1 MNLSGRSL
9 SNSTGSASSSLIR
22 RLKVR
27 DPDAWQRLANMFGPL
42 VYGWA
47 RESGL
52 QESDASDVMQ
62 ETFRAVA
69 AGVDTFHRTS
79 PSDSFRGWLWTI
91 TRNKI
96 RDHFRNQAGRAPAVG
111 GADHDDILAQIPA
124 EAPEP
129 GSLSGTAETTFAHI
143 ARQTLELVRAEFEP
157 RTWQAFWLI
166 TVEDQRPADVAA
178 RLEMSLGAVY
188 MAKSRVLKRLRD
200 EIADLD

>member
-1 MNLSGRSL
+1 MNLSSPSL
-9 SNSTGSASSSLIR
+9 SNASGSASSSLIR

-27 DPDAWQRLANMFGPL
+27 DPDAWQRLAKMFGPL

-69 AGVDTFHRTS
+69 AKIETFDRTS
-79 PSDSFRGWLWTI
+79 PSDRFRGWLWTI

-111 GADHDDILAQIPA
+111 GADHDEIMAQIPA

-129 GSLSGTAETTFAHI
+129 GSLSETAQSTIAHI

-166 TVEDQRPADVAA
+166 TVEDKRPADVAA
-178 RLEMSLGAVY
+178 SLQMSLGAAY
-188 MAKSRVLKRLRD
+188 MAKSRVLKRLREELVD
-200 EIADLD
+200 FE